1 MSTRH
6 RQSGAAILIA
16 LMVVGMVA
24 LLASSILWRQ
34 ELWIADLDM
43 QRQRTAARLL
53 ARSGTDW
60 ARAILAEDARFS
72 AIDHPGEQWASRVP
86 PAPLDGGEL
95 GGFLEDQQG
104 KWNLNNLVR
113 QGRADPK
120 QFEIFQRLLE
130 GADLP
135 ADLAFALRDWLDA
148 DGERYTGAGAE
159 DEYYLALPVPRR
171 AGNGPLSQVDELRSV
186 RGFSAEI
193 VERLRPLVSAL
204 PEFTPVNLN
213 TASRPVLAA
222 LLRGATD
229 ADLDT
234 LVSRR
239 DHLPFRDL
247 ADFRGT
253 LQKSAI
259 LFEEET
265 LTTASRYFLATI
277 TAKQRDAVIELS
289 CMIRRQSGRT
299 EIVWQRYL

>member
-1 MSTRH
+1 MMR
-6 RQSGAAILIA
+6 RRNQSGAAILIA

-60 ARAILAEDARFS
+60 ARAILAEDARLS
-72 AIDHPGEQWASRVP
+72 AIDHPGEPWASKVP

-113 QGRADPK
+113 QGRVDPL
-120 QFEIFQRLLE
+120 QFELFQRLLE
-130 GADLP
+130 GAGLP
-135 ADLAFALRDWLDA
+135 VELAFALRDWIDA
-148 DGERYTGAGAE
+148 DGERDTSAGAE
-159 DEYYLALPVPRR
+159 DEYYLTLPVPYR
-171 AGNGPLSQVDELRSV
+171 AGNAPLSHVDELRLV
-186 RGFSAEI
+186 RGFSADVI
-193 VERLRPLVSAL
+193 ERLRPLVSAL

-213 TASRPVLAA
+213 TAPRPVLAA
-222 LLRGATD
+222 VLRRATD

-259 LFEEET
+259 LFEEEI

-277 TAKQRDAVIELS
+277 TAKQRDSVIELS
-289 CMIRRQSGRT
+289 CMIRRQAGRT